1 MCVAVL
7 LLCPAAVA
15 AAALPR
21 AGTLVPGRSLG
32 GVRLGQ
38 TGAQVRAELG
48 SSYGVCRGCT
58 RTTWY
63 FTYQAFDRHGLA
75 VELTKGRVSAVYT
88 LWQPPGWHAPKGLEL
103 GAVEAQITVLA
114 GILVPTPC
122 SGYKALVRDSGT
134 VSTAYYVVDGRLW
147 GFGLLRAGESPC
159 R

>member
-1 MCVAVL
+1 MCAAVL
-7 LLCPAAVA
+7 LLCPAAA

-21 AGTLVPGRSLG
+21 AGTLVPGQSLG

-38 TGAQVRAELG
+38 TAVQVRAELG
-48 SSYGVCRGCT
+48 SSYGVCRGCA

-63 FTYQAFDRHGLA
+63 FTYRAFDRHGLA

-88 LWQPPGWHAPKGLEL
+88 LWQPSGWRAPHGLQL

-122 SGYKALVRDSGT
+122 SGYKALVRDGRT
-134 VSTAYYVVDGRLW
+134 VRTVYYVVDGKLW